1 MSAAR
6 MPLDDAVRAVH
17 AARGD
22 TDVVVTTMAAARAWM
37 TLDPHPLDLVLVP
50 SSMGQ
55 ATSFALGIALA
66 QPDRRV
72 IVCNGDGSLLMN
84 LGTLVTITA
93 AGAANL
99 VVVLIDNGAYD
110 VTGAQPTPGAPAGRA
125 DGVAVDFAAM
135 ARACGFVS
143 VHRFADA
150 VAWAQACSDVLRA
163 PGPTFV
169 VLDVASEPG
178 VPGPR
183 SPGPASLR
191 AQRLREAL
199 TARRSDAG
207 SVRG

>member
-1 MSAAR
+1 MSARAR
-6 MPLDDAVRAVH
+6 MPLGDALRVIH
-17 AARGD
+17 AARRE
-22 TDVVVTTMAAARAWM
+22 TDVVVTTMAAAREWM
-37 TLDPHPLDLVLVP
+37 TLEPHPLDFVLVP

-72 IVCNGDGSLLMN
+72 IVINGDGSLLMN

-93 AGAANL
+93 AGAPNL
-99 VVVLIDNGAYD
+99 AVVLVDNGAYD
-110 VTGAQPTPGAPAGRA
+110 VTGAQPTPGSPAGRA

-135 ARACGFVS
+135 ARACGFPS
-143 VHRFADA
+143 VHHFADA
-150 VAWAQACSDVLRA
+150 DAWVGACDAVLGT

-169 VLDVASEPG
+169 TLDVASEPG

-183 SPGPASLR
+183 SPGVAWVR

-199 TARRSDAG
+199 VDG
-207 SVRG
+207 